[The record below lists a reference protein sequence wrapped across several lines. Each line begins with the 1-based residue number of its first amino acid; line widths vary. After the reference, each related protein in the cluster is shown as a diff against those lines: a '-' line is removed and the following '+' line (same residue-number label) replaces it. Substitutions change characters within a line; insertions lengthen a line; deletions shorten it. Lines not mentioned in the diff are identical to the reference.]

1 MGIDVASWLAKHGAY
16 NPNAPG
22 YTWDF
27 DTAHD
32 ARELA
37 NALMQ
42 TASTQTGTPA
52 ALALDALRAGVTRA
66 AESGGAWFSA
76 FTDAVLAR
84 PAFIGAA
91 ALAHN
96 PPLPLGEQHYCDRR
110 SDAYLAKNRAAGP
123 DRVEQVAR
131 VIVGDPARSRAD
143 SEQLWWCIEG
153 GTAGIAS
160 QLVTTAERMQA
171 RGAEQLRHALVA
183 GVHDALI
190 TGPGL
195 PFWPRARLVEPIARE
210 NRWLLAE
217 LLSSEKEPWLA
228 AQMKYELANP
238 RA

>member
-1 MGIDVASWLAKHGAY
+1 MEVLDVAGWLAKYGAY
-16 NPNAPG
+16 DPKAPG
-22 YTWDF
+22 YTWAF
-27 DTAHD
+27 DASLD

-37 NALMQ
+37 NGLMHA
-42 TASTQTGTPA
+42 ASTQTGVSA

-66 AESGGAWFSA
+66 AAGGGAWFDA

-110 SDAYLAKNRAAGP
+110 SDAYLAKHRAAGP

-131 VIVGDPARSRAD
+131 TLVGDPARSAAD

-160 QLVTTAERMQA
+160 QLVSAVDGKPRAAE
-171 RGAEQLRHALVA
+171 LRRALVA

-195 PFWPRARLVEPIARE
+195 PFWPRARLVGNIARE

-217 LLSSEKEPWLA
+217 LLASEKEPWLA
-228 AQMKYELANP
+228 AQMKYELAQP
-238 RA
+238 LRA